1 MNIKSMAGAHEV
13 QKVLKLGLS
22 SIQDDLAIV
31 SDPHSRAGDKAA
43 SIKRLQH
50 SVSTLNVAVTQQN
63 SNFATIKGASSASYA
78 ANRIATTGK
87 RQQRE
92 SNNAQDLST
101 HEQLEAW
108 RIDQGEMVTP
118 TRSKHHCPGNG
129 KGDRQFKHNII
140 HSCDEIMQDVMDDR
154 IQTDDLMNLD
164 PDAGWTAADLVAI
177 MCNIDKG
184 KRRPIADAWAESKV
198 IPVDGRT
205 MMRRVEWEHAGKHDK
220 ARKFNIQFG
229 AGQISSCS
237 SC

>member
-1 MNIKSMAGAHEV
+1 MNTKSMAGAHEV

-31 SDPHSRAGDKAA
+31 SDPHARAGDKAA
-43 SIKRLQH
+43 SMKRLQH
-50 SVSTLNVAVTQQN
+50 SVSTLNVAVTQQD

-78 ANRIATTGK
+78 ADRIATTGK

-118 TRSKHHCPGNG
+118 TRSKHHCPG
-129 KGDRQFKHNII
+129 KGDRQFQHNII
-140 HSCDEIMQDVMDDR
+140 HSRDEIMQDIMGDR
-154 IQTDDLMNLD
+154 IQTADLMNLD
-164 PDAGWTAADLVAI
+164 PGAGWTAADLVTI
-177 MCNIDKG
+177 MCNIDNG
-184 KRRPIADAWAESKV
+184 KRRPIADAWAASKV

-205 MMRRVEWEHAGKHDK
+205 MMRRIMM
-220 ARKFNIQFG
+220 RK
-229 AGQISSCS
+229 GQTSC
-237 SC
+237 